1 FKHLTLEACADLDLN
16 KAESQ
21 AERFNIQKVYTVEQ
35 MLNDKEIDLIINLT
49 IPQAHAE
56 ICLKALEANK
66 HVYVEK
72 PLAVSRKDGQKILKA
87 AQDKGLMVGGAPD
100 TFLGAGIQTAIQ
112 LIENGEIGTP
122 IGASAFMLNRGA
134 EHWHPNPEFFYEEGG
149 GPMFDMGPYYLTALI
164 ALFGPI

>member
-1 FKHLTLEACADLDLN
+1 LQDDIPIWRSNIGKIKIGIIGCGNISSIYMENIPRFKHLTLEACADLDLN

-72 PLAVSRKDGQKILKA
+72 PLAVSRKDGQKSLKA
-87 AQDKGLMVGGAPD
+87 AQDKGLMVGG
-100 TFLGAGIQTAIQ
+100 
-112 LIENGEIGTP
+112 
-122 IGASAFMLNRGA
+122 
-134 EHWHPNPEFFYEEGG
+134 
-149 GPMFDMGPYYLTALI
+149 
-164 ALFGPI
+164 